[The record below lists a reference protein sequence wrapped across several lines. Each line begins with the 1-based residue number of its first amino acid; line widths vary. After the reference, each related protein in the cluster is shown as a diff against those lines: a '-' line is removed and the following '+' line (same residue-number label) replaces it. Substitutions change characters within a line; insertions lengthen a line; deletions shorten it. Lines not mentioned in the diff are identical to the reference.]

1 MNICRYLLKTPAYLR
16 SIGQETELDRELAE
30 SLTDE
35 DQSMQNAVTL
45 MIDGDTEIDVN
56 AIRAEKGQTTVFT
69 ACQERR
75 GNYELELVLRADSD
89 NPLAQIPVTVFMNKD
104 VLKTITLTG
113 SDNEWRTERIPVLP
127 GFSANFFLKF
137 YFGQTGIVLKS
148 AKLILT
154 EDTENKIREI
164 LASLG

>member
-1 MNICRYLLKTPAYLR
+1 M
-16 SIGQETELDRELAE
+16 S
-30 SLTDE
+30 
-35 DQSMQNAVTL
+35 
-45 MIDGDTEIDVN
+45 

-113 SDNEWRTERIPVLP
+113 ADNEWRTERIPVLP
-127 GFSANFFLKF
+127 GFSSNFFLKF
-137 YFGQTGIVLKS
+137 YFGQTGIVLRS
-148 AKLILT
+148 ARLVLT
-154 EDTENKIREI
+154 EDTENKIREM
-164 LASLG
+164 LASFA